1 MRYDSAQLGWRRKRK
16 VGRPMIATK
25 ELISGVKRPYILV
38 MRAPAMTEEGDG
50 ASTKMKSKLGA
61 ESSFTELSPE
71 PPA

>member
-1 MRYDSAQLGWRRKRK
+1 
-16 VGRPMIATK
+16 MIATK